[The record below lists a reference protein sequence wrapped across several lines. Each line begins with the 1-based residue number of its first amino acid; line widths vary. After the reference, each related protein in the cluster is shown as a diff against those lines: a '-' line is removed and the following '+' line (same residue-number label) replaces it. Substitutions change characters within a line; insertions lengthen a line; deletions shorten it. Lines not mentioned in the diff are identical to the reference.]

1 MCAHRDT
8 CGRESRNPVVSF
20 TWFRIPEKVGQ
31 ESSRGKNT
39 EKWQELFMHVIP
51 IAGGWLYCMLSPK
64 IALFFRRYMFFVIC
78 HLYRHFGLHICPHSY
93 EIITR
98 CLLAECGEVLHK
110 YLVNSWLRAC
120 NFLLALWEKQG
131 KYFTHEENWAKT
143 LSLTDWFWSHSY
155 LLTEQDRL
163 RPLLHTRVV
172 YLGSWHPRTFEELLG
187 ATALSRLWTRM
198 WCRTLPQSPVV
209 PSRVLAR
216 PSACVCS
223 ILCLKM
229 CTVWI

>member
-20 TWFRIPEKVGQ
+20 TWFIIPEKVGQ

-64 IALFFRRYMFFVIC
+64 IALFFHRYMFFVIC
-78 HLYRHFGLHICPHSY
+78 HLYRHFGLYICPHSY

-120 NFLLALWEKQG
+120 NFLPALWEKQG

-143 LSLTDWFWSHSY
+143 LSLNWLVLVTQLPVDRAGQTEASVTHQGCISRQLTPKDFWGIAWSHS
-155 LLTEQDRL
+155 TE
-163 RPLLHTRVV
+163 
-172 YLGSWHPRTFEELLG
+172 
-187 ATALSRLWTRM
+187 
-198 WCRTLPQSPVV
+198 
-209 PSRVLAR
+209 
-216 PSACVCS
+216 
-223 ILCLKM
+223 
-229 CTVWI
+229 